1 MSRCASGCG
10 GSGDLEEMQLAKHS
24 VHKTVW
30 LLTEARAQE
39 ISSISFTT
47 NEAEAIDGL
56 TAASA
61 QSVRLV
67 VTFTKG
73 RGTLRYWEVSC
84 GPDYQLMS
92 KPSNVLI
99 LS

>member
-1 MSRCASGCG
+1 MAIDGSSGAG
-10 GSGDLEEMQLAKHS
+10 NFFE
-24 VHKTVW
+24 KT
-30 LLTEARAQE
+30 
-39 ISSISFTT
+39 SFTT
-47 NEAEAIDGL
+47 EEAEAIDEL

-73 RGTLRYWEVSC
+73 RGTLRYWKVSC
-84 GPDYQLMS
+84 GPCYQLMS